1 MSSLTE
7 KVVGSQRNKKC
18 WIIEPHHLRWRRDMV
33 DGVGG
38 DEVSCLVTEFEHEP
52 VKTPSIFG
60 VDVNRS
66 VAVVPNGYVHH
77 HLVVQRVARAVN
89 GQRDLCLANCYFSL
103 GSIARGYFAG
113 RGRILSFRPG
123 LEDGRN
129 QREQEQDFAHELG
142 RLLALISC

>member
-60 VDVNRS
+60 VDVNPSFS
-66 VAVVPNGYVHH
+66 V
-77 HLVVQRVARAVN
+77 
-89 GQRDLCLANCYFSL
+89 LANCYFSL